1 VTIAPIAAASTA
13 AAGLPPQSGADAS
26 AAVAAAASN
35 APPLPV
41 AAQAGPVL
49 ALEAAVQAAAGRQ
62 SGLAPLMADLEVAL
76 QTPGLPA
83 PVLAAATQALGL
95 RLPLDPPPT
104 AADLRQAMAQSGL
117 FLEAQ
122 LASPEAAAGPDLKA
136 VLLSLDQALLAWLGA
151 APAQAATAAPPPPAP
166 PFRDGPFRGQA
177 PAAASLAPDTPPEAL
192 GARLLQ
198 ETGGALARQL
208 LLQAA
213 ALPDQPRPTDPAAQ
227 GAQWRFELPLMTPQ
241 GAAIAQFE
249 IARDGHRAAGGEEA
263 PPVWRA
269 GFSLHLEPMGP
280 VHGKIAL
287 SGERVRV
294 SLWAE
299 TGETVDRLAAQSA
312 NLSSALLEAG
322 LTAQVNVASGAP
334 SPPPPPPAGRLVDRA
349 V

>member
-1 VTIAPIAAASTA
+1 MTIAPIAPASTA
-13 AAGLPPQSGADAS
+13 AAGLTQQPGADA
-26 AAVAAAASN
+26 AASSDK
-35 APPLPV
+35 PPLPV
-41 AAQAGPVL
+41 GAQAGPVL

-62 SGLAPLMADLEVAL
+62 GGLAPLMADLEVAL

-83 PVLAAATQALGL
+83 AVLAAATQALGF

-136 VLLSLDQALLAWLGA
+136 ALLSLDQALLAWLGA
-151 APAQAATAAPPPPAP
+151 ESAQAATAAPPPAP
-166 PFRDGPFRGQA
+166 PFRGGPVRGQA
-177 PAAASLAPDTPPEAL
+177 PVAASLAPDTPPEAV
-192 GARLLQ
+192 GARLMRA
-198 ETGGALARQL
+198 TGGALARQL

-213 ALPDQPRPTDPAAQ
+213 ALPDQPRPTDLAAQ

-249 IARDGHRAAGGEEA
+249 IARDGHPAADGEEA
-263 PPVWRA
+263 LPVWRA

-312 NLSSALLEAG
+312 DLSSALLEAG

-334 SPPPPPPAGRLVDRA
+334 SAPPPPPAGRLVDRA
-349 V
+349 L